1 MATTARFPFQADNT
15 ITKEFAKY
23 NGLPNA
29 TRNKRN
35 LVKQSNP
42 FHYSFGNI
50 RPVWKTWQTYA
61 QNMQLLE
68 VDYEDYQA
76 IPKAEQA

>member
-1 MATTARFPFQADNT
+1 MANAPKFPFKTDNS

-23 NGLPNA
+23 AGKPNA
-29 TRNKRN
+29 TRNKRA
-35 LVKQSNP
+35 LVKSSNP

-68 VDYEDYQA
+68 ADYEN
-76 IPKAEQA
+76 

>member
-1 MATTARFPFQADNT
+1 MSKTIKFPFRTDNS

-23 NGLPNA
+23 AGKPNA
-29 TRNKRN
+29 TRNKRA
-35 LVKQSNP
+35 LVKSSNP
-42 FHYSFGNI
+42 HHYIFGDV

-68 VDYEDYQA
+68 GDDYA
-76 IPKAEQA
+76 

>member
-1 MATTARFPFQADNT
+1 MSKTIKFPFRTDNS

-23 NGLPNA
+23 AGKPNA
-29 TRNKRN
+29 TRNKRA
-35 LVKQSNP
+35 LVKSSNP
-42 FHYSFGNI
+42 HHYIFGDV

-68 VDYEDYQA
+68 ADYEN
-76 IPKAEQA
+76 